1 MTFAFFLSISL
12 GGLFFVLLEHCT
24 RAGWSVVA
32 RRVAEAIAANVWLMA
47 VLAIPVVLGMHHL
60 YHWSDA
66 AAVAHDPLIEAKVGF
81 LNPTFF
87 MIRLAIYF
95 TIWGVMATFL
105 YRTSLAQDASGD
117 PALTLRME
125 RLSAPGMVLFALSL
139 NFAAFDL
146 LMSLDPHWFSTIF
159 GVYYFAASVV
169 AFFAVMP
176 KVLWALQSR
185 GILKNA
191 ITVEHYHDFGKL
203 LFAFVVFWAY
213 IAFSQY
219 MLIWYANVPEET
231 EWFLK
236 RQTGEWTTVSLLLI
250 FGHFVVPFLLLV
262 SRFIKRRP
270 LLARRHRRLCR
281 GDVLGRHVLAGDP
294 RVQPRHRPFRPA
306 RHPVLSG
313 HERGVVGGRGVAP
326 QPAPGDRRKRPA
338 PRRVAGLRK
347 RVRMNYEFLIFNFEL
362 PALASRGPVGRLG
375 WNSKF
380 IIQNLKLEPPVRYDD
395 PNVAASAVVGIIS
408 AILLFVIIVVL
419 QAYFFDAEQAEME
432 KKV

>member
-1 MTFAFFLSISL
+1 MQGKVLDITTETRRLNGVVRPALVICAILAVVGFGGSLLLARATENGMDHLLETYLVSFAFFLSISL

-32 RRVAEAIAANVWLMA
+32 RRAAEAVAANVWVMA
-47 VLAIPVVLGMHHL
+47 ILVIPVVLGMDHL
-60 YHWSDA
+60 YHWTDA
-66 AAVAHDPLIEAKVGF
+66 AAVAHDPLLEAKVGF

-95 TIWGVMATFL
+95 LIWGALATFL
-105 YRTSLAQDASGD
+105 HRTSVAQDASGD

-125 RLSAPGMVLFALSL
+125 RVSAPGMVLFALSL

-176 KVLWALQSR
+176 KVLWALQWR

-191 ITVEHYHDFGKL
+191 ITVEHYHDIGKL

-270 LLARRHRRLCR
+270 FLLAITGGFVAVMGWVDMYWLVIPEFSPGIARFGLLDILCFLGMNGVWSAAVVWRLSRHS
-281 GDVLGRHVLAGDP
+281 VIAEKDP
-294 RVQPRHRPFRPA
+294 RLEESLV
-306 RHPVLSG
+306 
-313 HERGVVGGRGVAP
+313 
-326 QPAPGDRRKRPA
+326 
-338 PRRVAGLRK
+338 
-347 RVRMNYEFLIFNFEL
+347 FE
-362 PALASRGPVGRLG
+362 
-375 WNSKF
+375 
-380 IIQNLKLEPPVRYDD
+380 
-395 PNVAASAVVGIIS
+395 SA
-408 AILLFVIIVVL
+408 
-419 QAYFFDAEQAEME
+419 
-432 KKV
+432 

>member
-1 MTFAFFLSISL
+1 VRPALVICAILAVVGFGGSLLLARATENGMDHLLETYLVTFAFFLSISL

-32 RRVAEAIAANVWLMA
+32 RRVAEAVAANVWVMA
-47 VLAIPVVLGMHHL
+47 ILVIPVVLGMDHL
-60 YHWSDA
+60 YHWTDA
-66 AAVAHDPLIEAKVGF
+66 AAVAHDPLLEAKVGF

-95 TIWGVMATFL
+95 LIWGALATFL
-105 YRTSLAQDASGD
+105 YRTSVAQDASGD

-125 RLSAPGMVLFALSL
+125 RVSAPGMVLFALSL

-176 KVLWALQSR
+176 KIIYGLQMR

-250 FGHFVVPFLLLV
+250 FGHFVLPFLLLV

-270 LLARRHRRLCR
+270 LLLAITGGFVAAMCWVDMYWLVIPEFSPGVARFGLLDILCFLGMNGVWSAAVVWRLSRHS
-281 GDVLGRHVLAGDP
+281 AIAEKDP
-294 RVQPRHRPFRPA
+294 RLEESLV
-306 RHPVLSG
+306 
-313 HERGVVGGRGVAP
+313 
-326 QPAPGDRRKRPA
+326 
-338 PRRVAGLRK
+338 
-347 RVRMNYEFLIFNFEL
+347 FE
-362 PALASRGPVGRLG
+362 
-375 WNSKF
+375 
-380 IIQNLKLEPPVRYDD
+380 
-395 PNVAASAVVGIIS
+395 SA
-408 AILLFVIIVVL
+408 
-419 QAYFFDAEQAEME
+419 
-432 KKV
+432 

>member
-1 MTFAFFLSISL
+1 MQGKVLDITTETRRLNGVVRPALVICAILAVVGFGGSLLLARATENGMDHLLETYLVTFAFFLSISL

-32 RRVAEAIAANVWLMA
+32 RRVAEAVAANVWVMA
-47 VLAIPVVLGMHHL
+47 ILVIPVVLGMDHL
-60 YHWSDA
+60 YHWTDA
-66 AAVAHDPLIEAKVGF
+66 AAVAHDPLLEAKVGF

-95 TIWGVMATFL
+95 LIWGALATFL
-105 YRTSLAQDASGD
+105 HRTSVAQDASGD

-125 RLSAPGMVLFALSL
+125 RVSAPGMVLFALSL

-176 KVLWALQSR
+176 KILWALQWR

-250 FGHFVVPFLLLV
+250 FGHFVLPFLLLV

-270 LLARRHRRLCR
+270 LLLAITGGFVAAMCWVDMYWLVIPEFSPGVARFGLLDILCFLGMNGVWSAAVVWRLSRHS
-281 GDVLGRHVLAGDP
+281 VIAEKDP
-294 RVQPRHRPFRPA
+294 RLEESLV
-306 RHPVLSG
+306 
-313 HERGVVGGRGVAP
+313 
-326 QPAPGDRRKRPA
+326 
-338 PRRVAGLRK
+338 
-347 RVRMNYEFLIFNFEL
+347 FE
-362 PALASRGPVGRLG
+362 
-375 WNSKF
+375 
-380 IIQNLKLEPPVRYDD
+380 
-395 PNVAASAVVGIIS
+395 SA
-408 AILLFVIIVVL
+408 
-419 QAYFFDAEQAEME
+419 
-432 KKV
+432 

>member
-1 MTFAFFLSISL
+1 MHGKVLDITTETRRLNGVVRPALVICAILAVVGFGGSLILARATENGMDHLLETYLVSFAFFLSISL

-47 VLAIPVVLGMHHL
+47 VLVIPVVLGMHHL

-66 AAVAHDPLIEAKVGF
+66 AAVAHDPLLAGKTGF

-95 TIWGVMATFL
+95 LIWGGLATFL
-105 YRTSLAQDASGD
+105 HRTSVAQDASGD

-125 RLSAPGMVLFALSL
+125 RLSAPGMVVFALSL

-176 KVLWALQSR
+176 KILWALQWR

-191 ITVEHYHDFGKL
+191 ITVEHYHDIGKL

-231 EWFLK
+231 QWFLK

-270 LLARRHRRLCR
+270 LLLAITGGFVAVMGWVDMYWLVIPEFSPGVARFGLLDILCFLGMNGVWSAAVVWRLSRHS
-281 GDVLGRHVLAGDP
+281 VIAEKDP
-294 RVQPRHRPFRPA
+294 RLEESLV
-306 RHPVLSG
+306 
-313 HERGVVGGRGVAP
+313 
-326 QPAPGDRRKRPA
+326 
-338 PRRVAGLRK
+338 
-347 RVRMNYEFLIFNFEL
+347 FE
-362 PALASRGPVGRLG
+362 
-375 WNSKF
+375 
-380 IIQNLKLEPPVRYDD
+380 
-395 PNVAASAVVGIIS
+395 SA
-408 AILLFVIIVVL
+408 
-419 QAYFFDAEQAEME
+419 
-432 KKV
+432 